1 MTIFRWKNCRAD
13 IYASKH
19 DLTIQSF
26 LDNVVQPSIQFL
38 EAKISEL
45 HCSEDETVIFEIS
58 AMDDVL
64 RETKLAFCLSIQS
77 IWERQLRGY
86 LKGCANQLRPE
97 DNLDEKIEKAD
108 WPKLCSI
115 FLTLRGI
122 ALSQFPSYKELEIL
136 HLLGNAC
143 RHGDGA
149 SAVRLLERDP
159 GLWPPQPPMPPE
171 FQVQPE
177 ITRPVA
183 MMDIPTSRI
192 IAFVEAI
199 VMFWGDMEYI
209 YNESIARKHPSLEAR
224 LVIERSERSW
234 LPQAAPSN

>member
-1 MTIFRWKNCRAD
+1 MTPFRWENCFAD
-13 IYASKH
+13 VQASRH
-19 DLTIQSF
+19 DLTIKSF

-38 EAKISEL
+38 EAKIAEL
-45 HCSEDETVIFEIS
+45 YRSEDETVVFEIS
-58 AMDDVL
+58 AMEDVL
-64 RETKLAFCLSIQS
+64 RETKLAFCLSVQS
-77 IWERQLRGY
+77 IWERQFRGY

-97 DNLDEKIEKAD
+97 DGLDQKIEKAD
-108 WPKLCSI
+108 WPKLCAV

-149 SAVRLLERDP
+149 SAVQLLERDP
-159 GLWPPQPPMPPE
+159 GLWPPQPPMPAE
-171 FQVQPE
+171 FKVQSGNA
-177 ITRPVA
+177 RPVA
-183 MMDIPTSRI
+183 LMDIPTSRI

-209 YNESIARKHPSLEAR
+209 YNESIDPKPPSLEAR

-234 LPQAAPSN
+234 LPQAVPSN